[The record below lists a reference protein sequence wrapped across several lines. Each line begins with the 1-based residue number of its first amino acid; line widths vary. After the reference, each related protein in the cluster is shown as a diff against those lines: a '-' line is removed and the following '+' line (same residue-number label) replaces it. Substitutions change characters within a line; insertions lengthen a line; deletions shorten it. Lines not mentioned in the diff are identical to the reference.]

1 MLPQEEGCRED
12 VCVCG
17 GGGVGGIAGNTSITN
32 FQNLQNLQK
41 FTKFTKF
48 TKFPKFSKIY
58 TNWARILI
66 DRYGNVLCIL
76 RGGGKTAGSNALGAF
91 LVKVSC
97 PRRPI
102 FK

>member
-1 MLPQEEGCRED
+1 MLPQEEGSRED

-17 GGGVGGIAGNTSITN
+17 GVGGVGWGGLQETRQRYDKSRTSI
-32 FQNLQNLQK
+32 
-41 FTKFTKF
+41 
-48 TKFPKFSKIY
+48 IY

-76 RGGGKTAGSNALGAF
+76 RGGGKTVGSNALGAF